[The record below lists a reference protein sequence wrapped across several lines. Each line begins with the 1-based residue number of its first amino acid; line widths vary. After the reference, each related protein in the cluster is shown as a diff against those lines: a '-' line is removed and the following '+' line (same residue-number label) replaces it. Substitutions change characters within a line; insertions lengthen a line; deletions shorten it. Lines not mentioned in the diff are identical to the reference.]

1 MQVSSKTTEQH
12 HNFMSAKQHS
22 HWYASPKINE
32 ASNMVLFFFLN
43 LNHGNYLNNYSRTIL
58 HKSIVINNTVSHFL
72 KEPISTY
79 NSNLNVKYACIL
91 YNLPVSLR
99 AAWSFHWAHRRRR
112 EKNKQKRKVSSLET
126 IQQLYTAL
134 SASVTKSYRKAFCT
148 NCSVSMHL

>member
-79 NSNLNVKYACIL
+79 NSNLSVKYARIL
-91 YNLPVSLR
+91 YNLPVSLH

-112 EKNKQKRKVSSLET
+112 EKTNKKKKCFKSGNHTAIVHSIICFRYKILEKGL
-126 IQQLYTAL
+126 LY
-134 SASVTKSYRKAFCT
+134 
-148 NCSVSMHL
+148 